1 MLNGIVLTEISCSE
15 ATRRLGEAL
24 HAMLSL
30 ADHIAAQA
38 NSADPEVGNR
48 LCLSA
53 QRICDQVEIVSKA
66 LSRMDPRVARILEE
80 VAREKAAEA
89 RRDDHRRD
97 LLLVNS
103 PAEPDW
109 NPPY

>member
-1 MLNGIVLTEISCSE
+1 MTEISNSE

-24 HAMLSL
+24 HAILSL

-53 QRICDQVEIVSKA
+53 QKICDQVETISKS
-66 LSRMDPRVARILEE
+66 LSCMDPRIARILER
-80 VAREKAAEA
+80 VAREKDAET
-89 RRDDHRRD
+89 RRKDYRRD
-97 LLLVNS
+97 LLLMNS

>member
-1 MLNGIVLTEISCSE
+1 MTEIYSTE

-24 HAMLSL
+24 HAILSL

-53 QRICDQVEIVSKA
+53 QRICDQVQIVSKS
-66 LSRMDPRVARILEE
+66 LSRMDPRIARSLEQ
-80 VAREKAAEA
+80 VAREKDAET
-89 RRDDHRRD
+89 RRKDHRRD
-97 LLLVNS
+97 LLLMNS